1 MDTIRASSSS
11 GTVLGWPVWNQGP
24 YAHGAGGGG
33 WRPVTAVNRRRASAG
48 RGPANTNSSS
58 VRASADTD
66 HRLRRPAPRSNV
78 LRSSFPTSA
87 PYPRL
92 DRIQGTG

>member
-11 GTVLGWPVWNQGP
+11 GTVFGWPVWNQGP
-24 YAHGAGGGG
+24 YAQRCRRGG

-78 LRSSFPTSA
+78 LRSSLPTSA

-92 DRIQGTG
+92 DRIHGTG